1 VHARLMREMERRGEL
16 DRALEFLP
24 DEEQIG
30 QRAAE
35 GKGLT
40 SPELSV
46 LLAYAK
52 ISLKRSLAESSLP
65 DDPYF
70 AEVLQ
75 DYFPKALRE
84 RYADRM
90 QSHPLRRDIVINSL
104 VNDMVNHAG
113 ATFAFRV
120 AEDLGASSAEVI
132 RGYAF
137 TRDVFDLPQLWEQI
151 DSLDN
156 KVPDVAQDE
165 LHLEV
170 RRLLDRG
177 CRWLIQTKGAD
188 LDLTREVAKYREP
201 VQRLGA
207 RMPQLLLGAE
217 LAEHDAIAAGFRK
230 LGAPADL
237 AAAVSSVLNRFQ
249 LLDVVAVA
257 SKLGQPP
264 DDIAALYFTVT
275 EQFGVDRLLTR
286 ITALPRL
293 GRWQTLARLAIRF
306 DLYAAAAA
314 LTQQVARET
323 PGDAPAAERLAAW
336 EQMRVVE
343 LARVKQILSEID
355 SLESHDLATLSV
367 ALRAIRTLLTRSRA
381 AAEG

>member
-1 VHARLMREMERRGEL
+1 
-16 DRALEFLP
+16 
-24 DEEQIG
+24 
-30 QRAAE
+30 
-35 GKGLT
+35 
-40 SPELSV
+40 V

-70 AEVLQ
+70 SEVLQ
-75 DYFPKALRE
+75 EYFPKALAD

-90 QSHPLRRDIVINSL
+90 QTHPLRRDIVINSL

-113 ATFAFRV
+113 STFAFRV
-120 AEDLGASSAEVI
+120 SEDVGASPAEVI

-137 TRDVFDLPQLWEQI
+137 TRDVFDLPRLWEQI

-156 KVPDVAQDE
+156 QVPDAAQDE

-188 LDLTREVAKYREP
+188 LDLSREVAKYKEP

-207 RMPQLLLGAE
+207 QMPDLLLGAE
-217 LAEHDAIAAGFRK
+217 RADHEAIAAGFRA

-237 AAAVSSVLNRFQ
+237 SAAVASVLNRFQ

-257 SKLGQPP
+257 HRLDEPAE
-264 DDIAALYFTVT
+264 DVAALYFTVT

-314 LTQQVARET
+314 LTLQVARET
-323 PGDAPAAERLAAW
+323 DRSQPAAQRLAAW
-336 EQMRVVE
+336 EQLRVVE
-343 LARVKQILSEID
+343 LARVKQILAEID
-355 SLESHDLATLSV
+355 ALESHDLATLSV